1 MEGKFSRIALDHN
14 HEQMNAEIKGAGG
27 AIGMTENDAA
37 LQRWLVSG
45 PEVARMINEFERIFD
60 NYHDPQILEHHD
72 SSLSNLLK
80 FKQDV
85 KAFLTTGGI
94 ARNLYLSRTLPFT

>member
-1 MEGKFSRIALDHN
+1 
-14 HEQMNAEIKGAGG
+14 MNAEIKGAGG

-85 KAFLTTGGI
+85 KAFLMTGGI
-94 ARNLYLSRTLPFT
+94 ASNLYLSRPIPFT

>member
-1 MEGKFSRIALDHN
+1 
-14 HEQMNAEIKGAGG
+14 MNAEIKGAGG

-45 PEVARMINEFERIFD
+45 PEIARMINEFERIFD

-80 FKQDV
+80 FKQNV
-85 KAFLTTGGI
+85 KAFLTTGELQETCTCPV
-94 ARNLYLSRTLPFT
+94 RYHLREYLLSI

>member
-1 MEGKFSRIALDHN
+1 
-14 HEQMNAEIKGAGG
+14 MNAEIKGAGG

-72 SSLSNLLK
+72 SFLSNLLK

-94 ARNLYLSRTLPFT
+94 ARNVYLSRTLPFTCEYLLSI

>member
-1 MEGKFSRIALDHN
+1 
-14 HEQMNAEIKGAGG
+14 MNAEIKGAGG

-80 FKQDV
+80 FKQNV
-85 KAFLTTGGI
+85 KAFLTTGELQETFTCPV
-94 ARNLYLSRTLPFT
+94 RYDLREYLLSI